1 MKQQGGERLSA
12 AGVFPTLTMTAA
24 LGVNDD
30 EIGAVLEYGLDTPF
44 VGGISIQPQFS
55 SGRSAAIDPRDRL
68 THTGVLMRLGPQTNG
83 RVTWRDLTALPCSH
97 PHCCSVGYLLQPERV
112 TCHSLVH
119 IVGHNRLQQHLELLS
134 HRI

>member
-30 EIGAVLEYGLDTPF
+30 EIGAVLQYGLDTPF
-44 VGGISIQPQFS
+44 DSGISIQPQFS

-68 THTGVLMRLGPQTNG
+68 THTGVLMRLRPQTN
-83 RVTWRDLTALPCSH
+83 RRPTCRDLTALPCSH
-97 PHCCSVGYLLQPERV
+97 PHCCSVRYMLQTDSATWR
-112 TCHSLVH
+112 SL
-119 IVGHNRLQQHLELLS
+119 IA
-134 HRI
+134 

>member
-1 MKQQGGERLSA
+1 
-12 AGVFPTLTMTAA
+12 MTAA

-30 EIGAVLEYGLDTPF
+30 ELGAVLEYGLDTPF

-97 PHCCSVGYLLQPERV
+97 PPCSSGGSLLKADSRP
-112 TCHSLVH
+112 CPSLVP
-119 IVGHNRLQQHLELLS
+119 I
-134 HRI
+134 